1 MGCTYPVCEILWKF
15 TGSPGFLL
23 CKFLGERGDGGVQI
37 AGQLLTLRA
46 AGPGRDPGREKQK
59 EKEMK
64 ELEKEI
70 TQAVRQVLQEATG
83 TDYDGK
89 VLIQETRREFE
100 GDLTVVVFSL
110 AKVLRRPP
118 EEAGAWLGEQL
129 VRRLPHIARYNVI
142 KGFLN
147 LVVDG
152 SYWVEF
158 LNKIRHERR
167 YGLQEAAADA
177 PTVVI
182 EYSSPNTNKPLH
194 LGHVRNNLIGYSLS
208 RIMAADGNRVVKTN
222 IVNDRGIH
230 ICKSMLAW
238 QKWGNG
244 ITPEKAGK
252 KGDFLVGDF
261 YVKFEQ
267 EYRKQVEQMV
277 AGGMP
282 EEEAKKKAPLLLE
295 AQEML
300 RRWEAGDPEVIRLWK
315 MMNGWVYEG
324 FDVTYKALGV
334 DFDKIYYESDTYK
347 VGKKIVL
354 DALEKGI
361 VYRREDGSVWA
372 DLRDEGLDEKVLL
385 RSDGTAVY
393 MTQDLGTALL
403 RWEDYHFD
411 KHIYVVG
418 NEQNYHFQ
426 VLRILMKKLGYPWA
440 DRLIHL
446 SYGMVELPEGK
457 MKSREGKVVD
467 ADDLIAG
474 MIETAREMGEE
485 LGKLEGLDE
494 KEKEEVYRKIG
505 LGALK
510 YFILKIDPKKNI
522 VFNPRESIDFNGNT
536 GPFIQYTYARIRSV
550 LRKAA
555 DRNVAVPEQLG
566 TNYLPNEKETLL
578 VRLLARFPQVRADA
592 AAGYD
597 PALVANFAYETA
609 KAFNQFYHD
618 YSILNETEAEA
629 RNFRLVMTLKT
640 GEVLHTAMGLLG
652 IEMPER
658 M

>member
-1 MGCTYPVCEILWKF
+1 MLTLQAIYILPDMQEIGKKIEEAVVAAVSEAAGQPF
-15 TGSPGFLL
+15 TG
-23 CKFLGERGDGGVQI
+23 
-37 AGQLLTLRA
+37 
-46 AGPGRDPGREKQK
+46 
-59 EKEMK
+59 
-64 ELEKEI
+64 
-70 TQAVRQVLQEATG
+70 QVL
-83 TDYDGK
+83 
-89 VLIQETRREFE
+89 LQETRREFE
-100 GDLTVVVFSL
+100 GDITVVVFPL
-110 AKVLRRPP
+110 VKLLRRSP
-118 EEAGAWLGEQL
+118 EQTGEWLGAYLKEH
-129 VRRLPHIARYNVI
+129 LPEIDRYNVV

-147 LVVDG
+147 LVFTG
-152 SYWVEF
+152 AYWVSF
-158 LNKIRHERR
+158 LNDLLRTED
-167 YGLQEAAADA
+167 YGLKKADDES
-177 PTVVI
+177 PMVVI

-208 RIMAADGNRVVKTN
+208 RIMAAAGNRVIKTN

-267 EYRKQVEQMV
+267 EYRKEVEQLV
-277 AGGMP
+277 AQGMP
-282 EEEAKKKAPLLLE
+282 EEEAKKKAPLLRE

-300 RRWEAGDPEVIRLWK
+300 RRWEAGDPDVLELWK
-315 MMNGWVYEG
+315 RMNGWVYEG

-347 VGKKIVL
+347 VGKQIVL
-354 DALEKGI
+354 EALEKGL
-361 VYRREDGSVWA
+361 VYRRDDGSVWA

-393 MTQDLGTALL
+393 MTQDLGTAVL
-403 RWEDYHFD
+403 RYNDFHFD
-411 KHIYVVG
+411 EHIYVVG

-426 VLRILMKKLGYPWA
+426 VLRVLMKKLGYPWA

-485 LGKLEGLDE
+485 LGKLEGLGEEEKDE
-494 KEKEEVYRKIG
+494 VFRRIG

-550 LRKAA
+550 FRKGEE
-555 DRNVAVPEQLG
+555 RNVTMPRKLSG
-566 TNYLPNEKETLL
+566 NYLPNEKESFLT
-578 VRLLARFPQVRADA
+578 RLLARFPAVLADA
-592 AAGYD
+592 AETD
-597 PALVANFAYETA
+597 SPALIANYCYEVA
-609 KAFNQFYHD
+609 KGFNQFYHD
-618 YSILNETEAEA
+618 YSILNEPDDMA
-629 RNFRLVMTLKT
+629 RDLRLVLALKT
-640 GEVLHTAMGLLG
+640 GEILRTAMELLG
-652 IEMPER
+652 IEMVER

>member
-1 MGCTYPVCEILWKF
+1 MN
-15 TGSPGFLL
+15 
-23 CKFLGERGDGGVQI
+23 I
-37 AGQLLTLRA
+37 ADKIKNT
-46 AGPGRDPGREKQK
+46 
-59 EKEMK
+59 
-64 ELEKEI
+64 
-70 TQAVRQVLQEATG
+70 LQEAITAATG
-83 TDYDGK
+83 KPLDADK
-89 VLIQETRREFE
+89 ILLQETRKEFE
-100 GDLTVVVFSL
+100 GDLTVVVFPLVKEVRKS
-110 AKVLRRPP
+110 P
-118 EEAGAWLGEQL
+118 EETGRILGDYLQEHM
-129 VRRLPHIARYNVI
+129 PEIARYNVV

-147 LVVDG
+147 LVFTG
-152 SYWVEF
+152 TYWVDF
-158 LNKIRHERR
+158 LNRVHREDD
-167 YGLQEAAADA
+167 YGVLQTGVKNE
-177 PTVVI
+177 TVLI

-194 LGHVRNNLIGYSLS
+194 LGHIRNNLIGYALS
-208 RIMAADGNRVVKTN
+208 RVMAADGWRVVKTN

-238 QKWGNG
+238 QKWGHG

-261 YVKFEQ
+261 YVKFEK
-267 EYRKQVEQMV
+267 EYRKQVEEMKNH
-277 AGGMP
+277 GLS
-282 EEEAKKKAPLLLE
+282 EEDARKNAPLLLE

-300 RRWEAGDPEVIRLWK
+300 RRWEAGDPEVMRIWK
-315 MMNGWVYEG
+315 MMNSWVYDG
-324 FDVTYKALGV
+324 FEKTYRALGV
-334 DFDKIYYESDTYK
+334 DFDKIYYESETYK

-354 DALEKGI
+354 DALEKGL

-372 DLRDEGLDEKVLL
+372 DLREEGLDEKLLL
-385 RSDGTAVY
+385 RADGTAVY
-393 MTQDLGTALL
+393 MTQDLGTAVL
-403 RWEDYHFD
+403 RYEDYHFD

-426 VLRILMKKLGYPWA
+426 VLKILMKKLGYPWA
-440 DRLIHL
+440 DNLYHL

-474 MIETAREMGEE
+474 MIDTAREMGEE
-485 LGKLEGLDE
+485 LGKLEALGE
-494 KEKEEVYRKIG
+494 NEKEEVFRKIG

-550 LRKAA
+550 FRKAA
-555 DRNVAVPEQLG
+555 ERGVTVPEKISG
-566 TNYLPNEKETLL
+566 DYLPNEKETALI
-578 VRLLARFPQVRADA
+578 RLLARFPEIRADA
-592 AAGYD
+592 AETLN
-597 PALVANFAYETA
+597 PALLANFAYEVA

-618 YSILNETEAEA
+618 YSILNEENAEA
-629 RNFRLVMTLKT
+629 GTLRLVMTRLT
-640 GEVLHTAMGLLG
+640 GDVLYRAMHLLG

>member
-1 MGCTYPVCEILWKF
+1 MLTLQAIYILPDMQEIEKKIEDAVVAAVSEVTGEPF
-15 TGSPGFLL
+15 TG
-23 CKFLGERGDGGVQI
+23 
-37 AGQLLTLRA
+37 
-46 AGPGRDPGREKQK
+46 
-59 EKEMK
+59 
-64 ELEKEI
+64 
-70 TQAVRQVLQEATG
+70 QVL
-83 TDYDGK
+83 
-89 VLIQETRREFE
+89 LQETRREFE
-100 GDLTVVVFSL
+100 GDITVVVFPL
-110 AKVLRRPP
+110 VKLLRRSP
-118 EEAGAWLGEQL
+118 EQTGEWLGAYLKEH
-129 VRRLPHIARYNVI
+129 LPEIDRYNVV

-147 LVVDG
+147 LAFTG
-152 SYWVEF
+152 AYWVSF
-158 LNKIRHERR
+158 LNDLLRTED
-167 YGLQEAAADA
+167 YGLKKAGDKS
-177 PTVVI
+177 PMVVI

-208 RIMAADGNRVVKTN
+208 RIMAAAGNRVIKTN

-267 EYRKQVEQMV
+267 EYRKEVEQLV
-277 AGGMP
+277 AQGLP

-300 RRWEAGDPEVIRLWK
+300 RRWEAGDPEVLELWK
-315 MMNGWVYEG
+315 RMNEWVYEG

-347 VGKKIVL
+347 VGKQIVL
-354 DALEKGI
+354 EALEKGL
-361 VYRREDGSVWA
+361 VYRRDDGSVWA

-393 MTQDLGTALL
+393 MTQDLGTAVL
-403 RWEDYHFD
+403 RYNDFHFD
-411 KHIYVVG
+411 EHIYVVG

-426 VLRILMKKLGYPWA
+426 VLRVLMKKLGYPWA

-485 LGKLEGLDE
+485 LGKLEGLGE
-494 KEKEEVYRKIG
+494 EEKEEVFRRIG

-550 LRKAA
+550 FRKGEE
-555 DRNVAVPEQLG
+555 RGVIVPQTLG
-566 TNYLPNEKETLL
+566 SDYLPNEKESFLT
-578 VRLLARFPQVRADA
+578 RLLARFPMVLADA
-592 AAGYD
+592 AETD
-597 PALVANFAYETA
+597 SPALIANYCYEVA
-609 KAFNQFYHD
+609 KGFNQFYHD
-618 YSILNETEAEA
+618 YSILNEPDA
-629 RNFRLVMTLKT
+629 RARDLRLVLAQKT
-640 GEVLHTAMGLLG
+640 GEILRTAMELLG
-652 IEMPER
+652 IEMVER